1 MALARRLGARGI
13 EVVSVASGA
22 DALRKLQET
31 RPDVIFMDYMMPE
44 MDGLEACRAIV
55 NNTATS
61 QVPVIMTT
69 SNDTPEFRRR
79 GVASGASGFLSKG
92 LEDRELD
99 NVLDAVSGIKLEQT
113 MGGDMVG
120 GKVEIDDETLAWIRD
135 QAINAARQASEEY
148 FTGQLQALEDQVVSV
163 AENAAKQVLGDAS
176 PVRGIGGGSGVG
188 DVRALEQR
196 LENLHTD
203 KQLRAMINQL
213 IKDSAG
219 GYRADNK
226 VGGSSSSGSG
236 IGRFFKN
243 LLLIMVLLVVIYFG
257 LTMFFA
263 ELPFVVQLQET
274 VVRLIEQLQKR

>member
-55 NNTATS
+55 GNSSTS
-61 QVPVIMTT
+61 NIPVIMTT
-69 SNDTPEFRRR
+69 SNDTPEFRKR
-79 GVASGASGFLSKG
+79 GVASGARGFLSKG

-99 NVLDAVSGIKLEQT
+99 NVLDAVSGTKLEQT

-120 GKVEIDDETLAWIRD
+120 GKVEIDEETLAWIRD

-163 AENAAKQVLGDAS
+163 AENAAKQAVGGAAPAES
-176 PVRGIGGGSGVG
+176 GGGSGN
-188 DVRALEQR
+188 DVRMLEQR
-196 LENLHTD
+196 LNNLHKD
-203 KQLRAMINQL
+203 KQLRATINQL
-213 IKDSAG
+213 IQASGGTGNSSSAG
-219 GYRADNK
+219 SG
-226 VGGSSSSGSG
+226 SSGSA
-236 IGRFFKN
+236 IGRFFKRIIFVIM
-243 LLLIMVLLVVIYFG
+243 LLIVIYFL
-257 LTMFFA
+257 LTMF
-263 ELPFVVQLQET
+263 LSDMPFVVQLQET
-274 VVRLIEQLQKR
+274 VTSLLGQSPNG